1 MRVFSTL
8 RDDYLRWMRP
18 VNMWFFFM
26 TLAYRQGPWKSEIT
40 VGSLTVIRLLLFFS
54 PRDDPVR
61 MTGR

>member
-1 MRVFSTL
+1 
-8 RDDYLRWMRP
+8 MRP
-18 VNMWFFFM
+18 VNMWFFM

>member
-18 VNMWFFFM
+18 VNMCFFM